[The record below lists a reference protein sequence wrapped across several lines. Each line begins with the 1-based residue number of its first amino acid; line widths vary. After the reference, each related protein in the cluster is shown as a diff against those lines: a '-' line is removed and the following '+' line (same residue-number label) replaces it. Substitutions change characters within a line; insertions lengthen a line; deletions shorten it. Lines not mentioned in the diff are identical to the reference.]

1 MRTKIRVAL
10 AFVIAVILFVL
21 FYRFTQQYN
30 FAVLEP
36 QGTIAS
42 EERRLIFATVLLSLV
57 IVLPVFALTIYI
69 AWTYRQG
76 NTKAKYS
83 PHWDHNSKLEFAWW
97 AVPIVI
103 ITVLA
108 TITWQYTHAL
118 DPYRPLVSNKKPLT
132 VQVIALQWQ
141 WLFIY
146 PDQKIASTNLMEI
159 PVGRPI
165 NLQITSDA
173 PMNSIWIP
181 QLSGQIYA
189 MSGMTTKLHINA
201 NHPGVYKGSS
211 ANLSGEGFANMKFNV
226 VAVKDSDFNK
236 WVKTASS
243 SKSTL
248 DFNKYTALAK
258 PSLDTKFTLYSKV
271 EPGLYDQ
278 VIMKYMSPASSDQG
292 HSVEGMN
299 HAR

>member
-83 PHWDHNSKLEFAWW
+83 PPWDHNSKLEFAWW

-118 DPYRPLVSNKKPLT
+118 DPYRPLVSSKKPLT

-141 WLFIY
+141 WLF
-146 PDQKIASTNLMEI
+146 
-159 PVGRPI
+159 
-165 NLQITSDA
+165 
-173 PMNSIWIP
+173 
-181 QLSGQIYA
+181 
-189 MSGMTTKLHINA
+189 
-201 NHPGVYKGSS
+201 
-211 ANLSGEGFANMKFNV
+211 
-226 VAVKDSDFNK
+226 
-236 WVKTASS
+236 
-243 SKSTL
+243 
-248 DFNKYTALAK
+248 
-258 PSLDTKFTLYSKV
+258 
-271 EPGLYDQ
+271 
-278 VIMKYMSPASSDQG
+278 
-292 HSVEGMN
+292 
-299 HAR
+299 